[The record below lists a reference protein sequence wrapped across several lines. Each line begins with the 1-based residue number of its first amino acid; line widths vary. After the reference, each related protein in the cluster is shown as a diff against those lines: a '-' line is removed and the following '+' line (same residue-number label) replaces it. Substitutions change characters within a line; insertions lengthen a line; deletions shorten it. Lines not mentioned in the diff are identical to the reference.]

1 MSPTRWE
8 AAEWDARLS
17 GWPAANLLQ
26 SYAWGEVQ
34 ARAGWETLRI
44 EIATASEPLPVSVQV
59 GTTGLPT
66 FTRIYVPRGPVCA
79 PNDLA
84 AFRAVEDALQE
95 LGREQR
101 ALAVEVETP
110 WLEEA
115 VPAGHPWLE
124 WTPSAARQPLAT
136 VVVDLEPA
144 PDAILASFHSKA
156 RYNVRLAERRGVS
169 INEDA
174 SLADLVACIQ
184 ATEER
189 QRIHLPSPEHLA
201 VVAGQLGQRARILA
215 AAVEGEVVAA
225 ILIASFAAEAI
236 YLYGGATGKHRER
249 MPNQLLQW
257 RAMLR
262 ARADGCHSYDLWGIP
277 ETDDPHHPWR
287 GLAQFKLGFGG
298 RRIRFAGSRFMQLRP
313 GGATILK
320 LADSA
325 RHKVRTRGRR

>member
-8 AAEWDARLS
+8 AAEWDARL
-17 GWPAANLLQ
+17 GDWPAANLLQ

-34 ARAGWETLRI
+34 ARAGWETQRI
-44 EIATASEPLPVSVQV
+44 EVATASGPLPVSVQV
-59 GTTGLPT
+59 GTTGLPG
-66 FTRIYVPRGPVCA
+66 FTRIYVPRGPVCE
-79 PNDLA
+79 PDDLL
-84 AFRAVEDALQE
+84 AFRRVEDALVE
-95 LGREQR
+95 LGRERR

-110 WLEEA
+110 WPEEA
-115 VPAGHPWLE
+115 VPVGHPWLE

-136 VVVDLEPA
+136 VVVNLEPE

-156 RYNVRLAERRGVS
+156 RYNVKLAERRGVL

-201 VVAGQLGQRARILA
+201 VVCEQLGKRARILA
-215 AAVEGEVVAA
+215 ADVEGEVVAA
-225 ILIASFAAEAI
+225 ILTASFAAEAI

-262 ARADGCHSYDLWGIP
+262 SRDEGCRGYDLWGIP
-277 ETDDPHHPWR
+277 ETDDPLHPWR